1 MPKLSIIVLSKNN
14 GRTIGF
20 TLASIVKSKVPRG
33 YEKEIIV
40 CDAKSTDL
48 TTKILEKFQKWI
60 RVIYDEGRGIGIA
73 RNISV
78 KASTG
83 DIICFV
89 DADTIVSRDH
99 FEKIIKTFAKG
110 FDIVD
115 VHGIP
120 PLKVLMS
127 WTKIGK
133 MEGYVWLYGRAY
145 RDERMLM
152 NRKFAGGSFMSFKR
166 EIFER
171 VKGFWSYPPFGADD
185 MDFSFRASK
194 RGFKIGVTHIYGSYS
209 IPRQTLLDL
218 FHEQYNW
225 GKGFAYLVA
234 KYRNDIEFLKAY
246 KFKIIF
252 LRYPVIYF
260 FLRLLFSPLGAFK
273 LSLRARKISLIYYW
287 AIRRFFFF
295 TGFITALKAA
305 LKFYGKSGS

>member
-33 YEKEIIV
+33 CEKEIIV
-40 CDAKSTDL
+40 CDARSTDL
-48 TTKILEKFQKWI
+48 TAKILKKFRKRI
-60 RVIYDEGRGIGIA
+60 KIIYDEGRGIGIA

-78 KASTG
+78 RASTG

-99 FEKIIKTFAKG
+99 FEKIVEAFTKG

-120 PLKVLMS
+120 PPKVLMS
-127 WTKIGK
+127 WTKIGR

-145 RDERMLM
+145 IDERMLR
-152 NRKFAGGSFMSFKR
+152 NRRFAGGSFMCFKR
-166 EIFER
+166 EVFEK

-185 MDFSFRASK
+185 MDFSYRASK
-194 RGFKIGVTHIYGSYS
+194 RGFKIGVTRVYGSYS

-225 GKGFAYLVA
+225 GRGFAYLVA
-234 KYRNDIEFLKAY
+234 KYRNDKEFLKAY
-246 KFKIIF
+246 KFKITF
-252 LRYPVIYF
+252 LRNPVQYF

-273 LSLRARKISLIYYW
+273 LSLRARKVSLLYYW
-287 AIRRFFFF
+287 TVRRFFFF
-295 TGFITALKAA
+295 IGFITALKPA
-305 LKFYGKSGS
+305 LKFYGKSVS